1 MKNYLI
7 DGNNLIG
14 KIKKL
19 FNLQKK
25 DGQAARSTLV
35 LMLERNFE
43 KNKQRVNLFFDGFEN
58 EAIPFWPGRIIYSDK
73 KTADEEIKLMI
84 ESSNSRRSLIVVSS
98 DTEII
103 NFAKSCGCEVISSE
117 EFAKKLSSNKN
128 VDEEK
133 TKIQEIDNVEE
144 FKKLFGV
151 GKGNSK

>member
-1 MKNYLI
+1 LI

-58 EAIPFWPGRIIYSDK
+58 EAIPFSLGKIVYSDK
-73 KTADEEIKLMI
+73 KTADEEIKLVI
-84 ESSNSRRSLIVVSS
+84 ENSNSRRNLVVVSS
-98 DTEII
+98 DIEII
-103 NFAKSCGCEVISSE
+103 NFAKSCGCGVILSE
-117 EFAKKLSSNKN
+117 EFAKKLSSKKN